1 VLGLR
6 REDALWNISFSDVV
20 LQQWAYYERESGKSV
35 NWGGIKILDRVVEI
49 LNEKEINGNLKNSI
63 KI

>member
-1 VLGLR
+1 MLGLR